1 MRSIYLLGVIGVL
14 TACNNKKPTAVIDKD
29 STTTS
34 AAITTTVTKPQVHT
48 DTLQYIHFDGN
59 YDYWFAVFIDKQ
71 KDTLQLVVDDPP
83 NPKFRNKL
91 VQVTW
96 FTDTLTQAGDN
107 ESKYAGKRLK
117 SIRPITGKT
126 FTDSVTEQ
134 KVIKDIEALP
144 EVKSNA
150 DKVAIAERPT
160 DDKEY
165 YLVETGTH
173 NEDNFSRLFMF
184 RVYVYPK
191 YEIKLYDFNNEK
203 EMSLDEWRKNKQ

>member
-14 TACNNKKPTAVIDKD
+14 MACNNKKPTTIINKD
-29 STTTS
+29 STTIS
-34 AAITTTVTKPQVHT
+34 AATTAAVNKPQLHT

-71 KDTLQLVVDDPP
+71 KDTLQLVVDDAP
-83 NPKFRNKL
+83 NAKFRNKL

-117 SIRPITGKT
+117 SIHPITGKA
-126 FTDSVTEQ
+126 FIEPVTEQ

-150 DKVAIAERPT
+150 DKVSIAERPT
-160 DDKEY
+160 DDREY

-173 NEDNFSRLFMF
+173 NDDNFSRLFMF
-184 RVYVYPK
+184 RVYVYPE
-191 YEIKLYDFNNEK
+191 YEIKFYDINEEK